1 MLYTLFAH
9 YYNILTTLKAIN
21 MKKVIKLC
29 KNIYIKLLTN
39 YIYGGTMYLQTEV
52 KVWQIVYREI

>member
-1 MLYTLFAH
+1 
-9 YYNILTTLKAIN
+9 
-21 MKKVIKLC
+21 MKKVFKLC

-52 KVWQIVYREI
+52 KVWQIVYTA